1 MKTKKTKQI
10 YPIVEIVW
18 EDIEAQDGGWIKPGH
33 TDIVPCLMSSIGYLV
48 LDNDQYVVYAS
59 DLAQDG
65 TTNGRTQVP
74 RANVKSIKVIK
85 KVPQPRKKKVQ
96 NGHESSSLQKGTV

>member
-1 MKTKKTKQI
+1 MKTTKPKQI
-10 YPIVEIVW
+10 YPIAEIIW

-33 TDIVPCLMSSIGYLV
+33 AEIVPCLMSSIGYLV
-48 LDNDQYVVYAS
+48 LDNADYVVYAS

-74 RANVKSIKVIK
+74 KTNVKSVRIIK
-85 KVPQPRKKKVQ
+85 KVPQPRKKKSVPQ
-96 NGHESSSLQKGTV
+96 DI

>member
-1 MKTKKTKQI
+1 MKKPKQI
-10 YPIVEIVW
+10 YPIAEIIW

-33 TDIVPCLMSSIGYLV
+33 AEIVPCLMSSIGYLV
-48 LDNDQYVVYAS
+48 LDNADYVVYAS

-74 RANVKSIKVIK
+74 KANVKQVKIIK
-85 KVPQPRKKKVQ
+85 KVPQPRKKTKNAKQ
-96 NGHESSSLQKGTV
+96 DTSSSLQT

>member
-1 MKTKKTKQI
+1 MKKTKQI
-10 YPIVEIVW
+10 YPIVEITW

-48 LDNDQYVVYAS
+48 LDMDQYVVYAS

-74 RANVKSIKVIK
+74 KSNVKSIKVIK
-85 KVPQPRKKKVQ
+85 AIPKPRKKKVYHIEP
-96 NGHESSSLQKGTV
+96 GKVIPSE